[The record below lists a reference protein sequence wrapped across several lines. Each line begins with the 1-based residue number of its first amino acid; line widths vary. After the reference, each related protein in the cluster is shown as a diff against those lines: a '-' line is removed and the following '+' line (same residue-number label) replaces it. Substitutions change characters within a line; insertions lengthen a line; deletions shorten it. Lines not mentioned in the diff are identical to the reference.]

1 MTAARRSECWC
12 WAARRRCGSWRTKS
26 VTSRSRPRK
35 KSSGRCDNVSYSIVA
50 MGTSWGGLSA
60 MMKLLGGLPEA
71 FPIPIVLVQHRSKD
85 SDRLL
90 VNLLQDA
97 TPLKVC
103 EVEDKDGLSA
113 GTVHIAPANYHIL
126 IESGYAS
133 LTTEEALRFSR
144 PSIDVMFSSA
154 ADTYRSE
161 TIGVVLTG
169 GHQDRASGLA
179 HIVKRG
185 GRALVPEPNNPPIPL
200 MPHPPIRAFPTRDVI
215 PLPG

>member
-1 MTAARRSECWC
+1 
-12 WAARRRCGSWRTKS
+12 
-26 VTSRSRPRK
+26 
-35 KSSGRCDNVSYSIVA
+35 
-50 MGTSWGGLSA
+50 

-103 EVEDKDGLSA
+103 EVEDKDGLCA

-133 LTTEEALRFSR
+133 LTTEEAVRFSR

-161 TIGVVLTG
+161 AIGVVLTG
-169 GHQDRASGLA
+169 ANEDGASGLA

-185 GRALVPEPNNPPIPL
+185 GRALIQDPKTAEIPI
-200 MPHPPIRAFPTRDVI
+200 MPDAAIRAVPTAEVI
-215 PLPG
+215 PLTGLAPRLIELSREGVQAKRSAVV